1 MQTGPQPGSKRFV
14 LHAAALLALAMPYA
28 RPAAALAPAPSA
40 PGIAYFHHA
49 NPGYLGV
56 DIEDLTAAQRKAFH
70 LPPQQGVAV
79 AAVDHDAPAGQAGL
93 RAQDVVLRIDGQPIH
108 TAAQAHAL
116 LRKSKIGQTM
126 TLTVLRNGKTLVR
139 TVKLAN
145 RSLLEKQAWSQHY
158 SVPAPPQ
165 TGAPSA
171 MAAPA
176 PQPAAKNFTPQS
188 TLSQPSSQSSN
199 QPAAATAAKPA
210 HPPAGFFSSTSSSFS
225 KTFGANGLLMSWL
238 PGTNALYTGVELD
251 PLGSQ
256 LAEFFGITDET
267 GLLVKSVDP
276 RSPGERAGLRAGDIV
291 LKVDDVPMTSRS
303 KWQHVVHADRN
314 RLLLIQIQR
323 NGHPVTL
330 TMSVHG
336 TQ

>member
-1 MQTGPQPGSKRFV
+1 MQTGPQSGSNRFV
-14 LHAAALLALAMPYA
+14 LHAAALLALVMPYA
-28 RPAAALAPAPSA
+28 RPAAALTPVPSA

-56 DIEDLTAAQRKAFH
+56 DIEDLTADQRKAFH
-70 LPPQQGVAV
+70 LPQQQGVAV

-93 RAQDVVLRIDGQPIH
+93 HAQDVVLRIDGQPIH

-116 LRKSKIGQTM
+116 LRKSKVGQTM

-158 SVPAPPQ
+158 SVPDPSQ
-165 TGAPSA
+165 TGTPSG
-171 MAAPA
+171 MASSTS
-176 PQPAAKNFTPQS
+176 QPEIKNFTPQS
-188 TLSQPSSQSSN
+188 TLSQPSSQ
-199 QPAAATAAKPA
+199 PAAATPAKPT
-210 HPPAGFFSSTSSSFS
+210 HPPAGFFSSTSSSLS

-256 LAEFFGITDET
+256 LAEFFGISDET
-267 GLLVKSVDP
+267 GLLVKSVDS